1 MATIIT
7 PATLAGGEV
16 SALPGNGNVPHP
28 ALSPDMNDV
37 HPAVKKLI
45 TVCRCNNI
53 KYGTIERALD
63 AGARTIAEVAA
74 KTTGTCGGTCTPRVL
89 EMIEARWPAAPAVPD
104 AAVDDAEDAW
114 WIRK

>member
-1 MATIIT
+1 
-7 PATLAGGEV
+7 
-16 SALPGNGNVPHP
+16 
-28 ALSPDMNDV
+28 MNDV

-53 KYGTIERALD
+53 KYGTIERAID

-74 KTTGTCGGTCTPRVL
+74 KTTATTGTCGGTCTPRVL